1 MFDITCLGNGNVVL
15 LIKLNKQTLNGSY
28 EFKSSPMI
36 NYEYK
41 DTTGEFKC
49 EISSRKI

>member
-1 MFDITCLGNGNVVL
+1 MKKKKDEVGIFI
-15 LIKLNKQTLNGSY
+15 IKLNKQNLNGSY
-28 EFKSSPMI
+28 EFISSPMLRKDS
-36 NYEYK
+36 K